1 MEIRT
6 NPDIRRRMAKAGMGY
21 LRKKEGLRI
30 RINL

>member
-1 MEIRT
+1 MEMRT
-6 NPDIRRRMAKAGMGY
+6 KPDNRRRMTKAGIGY

>member
-1 MEIRT
+1 MEMRT
-6 NPDIRRRMAKAGMGY
+6 KPDNRRRMIKAGIGY